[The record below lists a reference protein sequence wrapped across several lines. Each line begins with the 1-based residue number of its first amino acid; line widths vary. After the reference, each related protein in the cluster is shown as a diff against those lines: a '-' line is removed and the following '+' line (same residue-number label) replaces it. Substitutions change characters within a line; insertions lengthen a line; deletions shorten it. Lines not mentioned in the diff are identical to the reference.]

1 MIYLHEVQLDLS
13 GKIESILTDLDQ
25 TYSLGLIRAPVIVS
39 SLPEERV
46 TPSTYLKMEEVSSQE
61 KVFFRCTGTLLV
73 ELSFEVGEDL
83 ASSLIRKLSNKL
95 QDQLERR
102 NNTIHTYYSGNVKR
116 VTWSLPK
123 EEMIRTIKVEFE
135 VQGIEQPV

>member
-1 MIYLHEVQLDLS
+1 MIYLHEVQSDLS
-13 GKIESILTDLDQ
+13 SKIESVLTDLDQ
-25 TYSLGLIRAPVIVS
+25 TYNLGLIRAPVIVS
-39 SLPEERV
+39 SLPEDRV

-73 ELSFEVGEDL
+73 ELSFEIGEDV
-83 ASSLIRKLSNKL
+83 ASSLIRKLGNKL

-102 NNTIHTYYSGNVKR
+102 NNTTHTYYSGSVKR

-123 EEMIRTIKVEFE
+123 EEMVRTIKVEFE
-135 VQGIEQPV
+135 VQGIEQPI